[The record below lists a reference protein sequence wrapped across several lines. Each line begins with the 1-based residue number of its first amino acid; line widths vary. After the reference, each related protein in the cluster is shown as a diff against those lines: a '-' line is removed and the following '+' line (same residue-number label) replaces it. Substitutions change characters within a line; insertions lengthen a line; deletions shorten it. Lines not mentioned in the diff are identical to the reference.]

1 MATFWSALHALNDF
15 ALLTKVQA
23 QIHYPWASA
32 ATLAMFTVI
41 SSIRI
46 FAYIPQILQAAI
58 DRNGASAISYTTW
71 GLFLVSNLATAVYAL
86 VCLGD
91 GIMALVFVGNAAA
104 CLAIVAVTFV
114 KRVRHRRNQEPQQAA
129 AGTVTV
135 HPASS
140 VPWT

>member
-1 MATFWSALHALNDF
+1 MTSFWSALHALNDF
-15 ALLTKVQA
+15 ALFTKVQA
-23 QIHYPWASA
+23 QIYYPWASA
-32 ATLAMFTVI
+32 ATLAVFTAV

-46 FAYIPQILQAAI
+46 FAYIPQILQAAA

-71 GLFLVSNLATAVYAL
+71 GLFFVSNMATAAYAL

-91 GIMALVFVGNAAA
+91 GIMALVFLGNAAA

-114 KRVRHRRNQEPQQAA
+114 KRLRHRRHLQVRAA
-129 AGTVTV
+129 MHAVSGERAT
-135 HPASS
+135 S